1 MSIFSKFHRRRR
13 EEQRLEERIE
23 EQRRVSDETLQ
34 YVESVLARKDELLA
48 EAVNQTGG
56 AVRQRRRA
64 HA

>member
-1 MSIFSKFHRRRR
+1 MSIFSKFSHKRKV
-13 EEQRLEERIE
+13 QQQRIE

-34 YVESVLARKDELLA
+34 YVQSVLARKDELLA